1 MGAQLSKSLTGILI
15 ILIVVAGVAGYF
27 AGSSAVP
34 PPKTVT
40 ATVTQTVTAGAPG
53 GATVTVTTT
62 VTRTVTV
69 TASPTPTPTTTPATP
84 YRIRIFTGGTGGVY
98 YPLGSAMAELMNKYS
113 GGIITATSVTSGA
126 SVSNARA
133 LGAKDA
139 EFALIQ
145 NDVAYYAI
153 AGVYMFN
160 GSAVTNIRGVLSLYP
175 EYIHIIVR
183 ADSGIN
189 NLYDLAGKR
198 VAVGAPG
205 SGAAVEAE
213 ILLRGAGI
221 WDKLTP
227 QYLDY
232 NQGAEALKLGQ
243 VDGIVI
249 CTGIGTSAIVQ
260 LGTTTPIKLLSI
272 PDDVAQKLMQ
282 EYKFFVSG
290 VIPAGAYPGQPEDA
304 KTLAVMAIVAARSDI
319 PEDIVSKFLEVI
331 FDHLDELKKAHAR
344 AEEISLDKALK
355 GMSVPLHPGA
365 IKFYESKGMSIPK
378 DLRP

>member
-1 MGAQLSKSLTGILI
+1 MSAKISSTLTVVLVV
-15 ILIVVAGVAGYF
+15 LIVVAGVVGYF

-40 ATVTQTVTAGAPG
+40 ITTTVGSPTTI
-53 GATVTVTTT
+53 TTT
-62 VTRTVTV
+62 VTTRVTEKVTITVTP
-69 TASPTPTPTTTPATP
+69 TPTPTPTTTFVTP
-84 YRIRIFTGGTGGVY
+84 FKIRIFTGGTGGVY
-98 YPLGSAMAELMNKYS
+98 YPLGSAMAELMNRYS
-113 GGIITATSVTSGA
+113 GGVITATAVTSGA

-133 LGAKDA
+133 LGAGDA

-145 NDVAYYAI
+145 NDIAYYAT
-153 AGVYMFN
+153 AGIYMFN
-160 GSAVTNIRGVLSLYP
+160 GSAVTNIRGVVSLYP

-183 ADSGIN
+183 ADSGIKD
-189 NLYDLAGKR
+189 LYGLTGKR

-232 NQGAEALKLGQ
+232 NQAAEALKLGQ

-249 CTGIGTSAIVQ
+249 CTGIGTSAVVQ

-272 PDDVAQKLMQ
+272 PSDVAQKLMQ
-282 EYKFFVSG
+282 QYKFFVPG
-290 VIPAGAYPGQPEDA
+290 VIPAGAYPGQTEA
-304 KTLAVMAIVAARSDI
+304 AETLAVMAIVVARSDI
-319 PEDIVSKFLEVI
+319 PEGVVYKFLEVM

-344 AEEISLDKALK
+344 AGDISLENALK

-365 IKFYESKGMSIPK
+365 IKFYESKGISVPK